1 MRIIIILFCS
11 ISLFNS
17 CCTHD
22 GCIKIKNNANHAIY
36 FDVCYSLPN
45 KEIPSTSPT
54 SNVQKYKCNA
64 NDYKSFGTY
73 SWSQLI
79 NNLPS
84 KKIRLF
90 IFHADTVETVDWE
103 KIRKEYKVLKWYD
116 LSVEDLEKM
125 DWTVEYP

>member
-1 MRIIIILFCS
+1 MIAIVC
-11 ISLFNS
+11 NS
-17 CCTHD
+17 CCKKD
-22 GCIKIKNNANHAIY
+22 GCIKIINNENHAIY
-36 FDVCYSLPN
+36 FNASYFLPDTA
-45 KEIPSTSPT
+45 IPLFCPI
-54 SNVQKYKCNA
+54 SNAGRYKCNA
-64 NDYKSFGTY
+64 RDTKLFGTH
-73 SWSQLI
+73 SWSQDI